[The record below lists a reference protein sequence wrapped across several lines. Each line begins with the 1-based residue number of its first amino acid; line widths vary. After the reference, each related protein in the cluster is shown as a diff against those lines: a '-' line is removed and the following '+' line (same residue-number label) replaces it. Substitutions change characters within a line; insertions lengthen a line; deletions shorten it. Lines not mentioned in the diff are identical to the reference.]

1 MCDTNRDYAAYDKQN
16 AQQGLPIVLNQ
27 KNSHQPRDDKHDH
40 KNNTVTNLNSEKRQ
54 KMTTFIYSENDEL
67 RFGWNSVHCLIQSPI
82 FLLFGRRSLLL
93 FKTCRF

>member
-27 KNSHQPRDDKHDH
+27 KNSYQPRDDKHDH

-54 KMTTFIYSENDEL
+54 KMTILSFTVKMKNL
-67 RFGWNSVHCLIQSPI
+67 RSDGILYTV
-82 FLLFGRRSLLL
+82 
-93 FKTCRF
+93 

>member
-54 KMTTFIYSENDEL
+54 NMTILSFTVKMT
-67 RFGWNSVHCLIQSPI
+67 NSGSDGILYTV
-82 FLLFGRRSLLL
+82 
-93 FKTCRF
+93 

>member
-40 KNNTVTNLNSEKRQ
+40 KNNTVTNLNLS
-54 KMTTFIYSENDEL
+54 
-67 RFGWNSVHCLIQSPI
+67 LIHI
-82 FLLFGRRSLLL
+82 
-93 FKTCRF
+93 